1 MEVVER
7 GLPCA
12 RREGLVI
19 QELPDELLVYDLE
32 RHRAHCLNPAAV
44 LVWNHCDGRTTVEGI
59 AKLLG
64 RELNVPVD
72 EGIVRLAL
80 DQLGNARLLREQVTR
95 QPSVSRASRRE
106 LLRRAGLI
114 AASLPLVIS
123 IIAPTVVQAASIC
136 SIANPDCNTATIG
149 CCCVGN
155 HKKCVADVGQPDGA
169 SCKGSVC

>member
-12 RREGLVI
+12 RREGLVVK
-19 QELPDELLVYDLE
+19 ELPDELLVYDLE

-44 LVWNHCDGRTTVEGI
+44 LVWKHCDGRTTVEGI

-64 RELNVPVD
+64 QELKVPVD

-106 LLRRAGLI
+106 LLRRAGLM

-123 IIAPTVVQAASIC
+123 IIAPTVAQAASMC
-136 SIANPDCNTATIG
+136 TVTNPNCNTATIG
-149 CCCVGN
+149 CCCTGN
-155 HKKCVADVGQPDGA
+155 SKKCVADSSQPDGA

>member
-44 LVWNHCDGRTTVEGI
+44 LVWNHCDGRI
-59 AKLLG
+59 
-64 RELNVPVD
+64 PVD

-106 LLRRAGLI
+106 LLRRAGMM
-114 AASLPLVIS
+114 AASL
-123 IIAPTVVQAASIC
+123 
-136 SIANPDCNTATIG
+136 
-149 CCCVGN
+149 
-155 HKKCVADVGQPDGA
+155 
-169 SCKGSVC
+169 